1 MPACT
6 SADSCFQASGRG
18 CKPVSLGS
26 CIPSNSAAMALT
38 NIRKVSHCVF
48 GCKPVGLQPIG
59 ILPEL
64 HYVIHV
70 CPPGFVCRLHR
81 YEQGAKPAQLDTAFQ
96 HMSQS
101 EEQSDPQS
109 HSQSDPQPQAGP
121 QPQSRPHSAP
131 QPQRSSATTELQSEQ
146 EVIIDVDENWAAQ
159 QAAVTGPEPQP
170 PSVPQP
176 QPLEDSEIGLDYPH
190 CHLEAG
196 IFKQFAT
203 GSECVCSSCNKACY
217 PDQGTRPQ
225 HSRPVSGLNCFIVV

>member
-38 NIRKVSHCVF
+38 NIRKLSHCVF
-48 GCKPVGLQPIG
+48 GCKPVVLQPIG

-70 CPPGFVCRLHR
+70 RPPGFVCRLHR

-109 HSQSDPQPQAGP
+109 HSQSDPQLTPSHTPSHTPSRTPSLTLSLRLGHNPSLGP
-121 QPQSRPHSAP
+121 TLLLS
-131 QPQRSSATTELQSEQ
+131 
-146 EVIIDVDENWAAQ
+146 
-159 QAAVTGPEPQP
+159 
-170 PSVPQP
+170 PSVALQ
-176 QPLEDSEIGLDYPH
+176 LL
-190 CHLEAG
+190 
-196 IFKQFAT
+196 
-203 GSECVCSSCNKACY
+203 SCNL
-217 PDQGTRPQ
+217 
-225 HSRPVSGLNCFIVV
+225 SRK